1 MHFLLVVSIRFEK
14 KKKNK
19 LKLRS
24 QLKIQNVDSA
34 TKPPSTCNNFIGELK
49 KGLQTPLSKND
60 WKNVE
65 SRITSVGQKYQKILT
80 DQAVKNLNNEFNV
93 IQTIFKLIKI
103 TAEQQRSYT
112 QEFPKAKTNL
122 TQELNKSWFNLYAKI
137 IADISDKNTSDSNF
151 TVLFE
156 KMIQECATMQNAT
169 DLAVQWARTFVSNT
183 IFDSINLISQPLP
196 LEDVLLAR
204 MKQLTRNRQFESLSP
219 EVERLLTTRIKSAAT
234 QMESV
239 LKSFST
245 LVLSRINNGNYNT
258 TERINMTVGVKKAVL
273 AFSPNN
279 TLNDVRDVLEPF
291 RKEFNDDL
299 NVMRNLS
306 AQELQETA
314 EIYLQKYA
322 ERADQGYAYLYGES
336 FDGLLDVMEK
346 ILVN

>member
-1 MHFLLVVSIRFEK
+1 M
-14 KKKNK
+14 
-19 LKLRS
+19 
-24 QLKIQNVDSA
+24 
-34 TKPPSTCNNFIGELK
+34 
-49 KGLQTPLSKND
+49 
-60 WKNVE
+60 
-65 SRITSVGQKYQKILT
+65 
-80 DQAVKNLNNEFNV
+80 KNLNNEFNV

-112 QEFPKAKTNL
+112 QEFPKVKTNL
-122 TQELNKSWFNLYAKI
+122 KQELNKSWFNQYAKI
-137 IADISDKNTSDSNF
+137 IADVSDKNTSDSNY

-169 DLAVQWARTFVSNT
+169 DLAVQWARTYVSNT

-219 EVERLLTTRIKSAAT
+219 EVEKLLTSRIKSAAT

-258 TERINMTVGVKKAVL
+258 TERINMTVGVRKAVL
-273 AFSPNN
+273 EFSPNN

-299 NVMRNLS
+299 NVLRNLS
-306 AQELQETA
+306 TQELQDTA

-336 FDGLLDVMEK
+336 FDNLLDVMEK